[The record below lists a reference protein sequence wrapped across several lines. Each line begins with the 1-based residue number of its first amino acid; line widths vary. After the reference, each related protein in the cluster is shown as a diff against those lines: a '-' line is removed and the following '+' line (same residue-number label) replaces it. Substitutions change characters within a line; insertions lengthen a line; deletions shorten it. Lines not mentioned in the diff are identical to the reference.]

1 VFLKISVEKIICMDP
16 CVLYDTNREVNMPA
30 SSCSKDSNRDVSVPG
45 FFMIPIEE
53 FFEIYKKVI
62 SIQGS

>member
-1 VFLKISVEKIICMDP
+1 VFLNISVEKIICMDP

-53 FFEIYKKVI
+53 FFEIY
-62 SIQGS
+62 